1 MNSFITRGGWW
12 VVAQSGLML
21 AVLAGGVAFRA
32 GERGG
37 ALLAAG
43 GCLIVLGAV
52 FGLAGVK
59 ALGRNRTAFPKPRE
73 DSALVQHGVYALVR
87 HPLYTS
93 VILVSFGWAL
103 VWGSLPALALAC
115 LEAVFFDAKAR
126 REERWL
132 TGKFPGYADYRRRV
146 RRLVPQVY

>member
-12 VVAQSGLML
+12 VVAQSVLML
-21 AVLAGGVAFRA
+21 AVLGSGVFFRTGEMRVVSLVGG
-32 GERGG
+32 
-37 ALLAAG
+37 L
-43 GCLIVLGAV
+43 CLSFLGAV
-52 FGLAGVK
+52 FGTTGVK
-59 ALGRNRTAFPKPRE
+59 ALGRNRTPFPKPRE

-103 VWGSLPALALAC
+103 AWGSVPALALAC
-115 LEAVFFDAKAR
+115 VEVVFFDAKAR

-132 TGKFPGYADYRRRV
+132 EEKFPGYADYRRRV
-146 RRLVPQVY
+146 RRLVPWVY